1 MIEPQKKVFLERL
14 RDDTTATKRKKRL
27 QGETKVPTFFPI
39 SHASFGQALT
49 KKTHSG
55 DMILVNC
62 LKQLHIGTNN
72 DATRMLQKGASPFN
86 TYLDPMQGRGGSLVV
101 GRVGL

>member
-1 MIEPQKKVFLERL
+1 
-14 RDDTTATKRKKRL
+14 
-27 QGETKVPTFFPI
+27 
-39 SHASFGQALT
+39 
-49 KKTHSG
+49 
-55 DMILVNC
+55 MILVNC